1 VREHRWP
8 ISGEQIWLAAYDGS
22 GDWPYSTHQYGL
34 TLAPRD
40 GPIDPEMN
48 GHVIALAIGYLVFR
62 LMGNTL
68 RQGTIDTPAWHV
80 PGTLIPIWPATG
92 EMVKWPPS
100 AIVSGNRGL
109 RGLVD
114 SVGSDAADNSRLFIK
129 VGPLLGPDPHHS
141 IGRVARVRDNRATVD
156 PRLQRPRASP
166 SGPIGQ

>member
-92 EMVKWPPS
+92 EMV
-100 AIVSGNRGL
+100 VSVQCLDSGEEGRG
-109 RGLVD
+109 VAAV
-114 SVGSDAADNSRLFIK
+114 VGGDC
-129 VGPLLGPDPHHS
+129 VGEVG
-141 IGRVARVRDNRATVD
+141 V
-156 PRLQRPRASP
+156 
-166 SGPIGQ
+166 

>member
-1 VREHRWP
+1 MKTALTAQFLYPTPYAAIPAEEFRWFREHRWP

-114 SVGSDAADNSRLFIK
+114 SVGSDAADF
-129 VGPLLGPDPHHS
+129 
-141 IGRVARVRDNRATVD
+141 
-156 PRLQRPRASP
+156 Q
-166 SGPIGQ
+166 